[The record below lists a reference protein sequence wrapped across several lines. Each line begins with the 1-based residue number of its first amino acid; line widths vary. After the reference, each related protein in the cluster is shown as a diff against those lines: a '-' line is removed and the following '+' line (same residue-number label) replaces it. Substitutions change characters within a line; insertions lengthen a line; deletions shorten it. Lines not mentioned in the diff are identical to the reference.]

1 MSYVDLH
8 LHLLPGVDDGPAEL
22 AASLRHARRLARDG
36 VREATVT
43 PHVGHPRFSVD
54 VASIGERT
62 RALQDALDAED
73 IPLRLHPGGEIH
85 VDGARALGSEQLE
98 AIAQGPGGSRWVLL
112 EAPFTGVDA
121 RYLDA
126 CRRVRDEGFGVVI
139 AHPERSA
146 GFAEGGLERLSEEL
160 ERGALLQVNVC
171 SLLGRHGAGVRA
183 AAVSLIARGEAH
195 LLASDGHGGTR
206 GHTLAAGRALA
217 RSAGADPEYAAR
229 LVSANPR
236 ALLRHGVL
244 PADRPV
250 LPTS

>member
-8 LHLLPGVDDGPAEL
+8 LHLLPGVDDGPRDL

-43 PHVGHPRFSVD
+43 PHVGHPRFPVE
-54 VASIGERT
+54 VAAIAERT
-62 RALQDALDAED
+62 EALQAALDAEG
-73 IPLRLHPGGEIH
+73 IALRLHPGGEIH
-85 VDGARALGSEQLE
+85 VAGAAGLDAEQLE
-98 AIAQGPGGSRWVLL
+98 AIAQGPAGSRWVLL
-112 EAPFTGVDA
+112 EAPFAGIDA
-121 RYLDA
+121 RYLVA
-126 CRRVRDEGFGVVI
+126 CRHVRDHGFGVVI

-146 GFAEGGLERLSEEL
+146 GFAEVGRERLSEER

-171 SLLGRHGAGVRA
+171 SLLGHHGAEVRA
-183 AAVSLIARGEAH
+183 AAIALIARGEAD
-195 LLASDGHGGTR
+195 LLASDGHGGKR
-206 GHTLAAGRALA
+206 GHSLAAGRDLA

-244 PADRPV
+244 PADRPA
-250 LPTS
+250 LPV